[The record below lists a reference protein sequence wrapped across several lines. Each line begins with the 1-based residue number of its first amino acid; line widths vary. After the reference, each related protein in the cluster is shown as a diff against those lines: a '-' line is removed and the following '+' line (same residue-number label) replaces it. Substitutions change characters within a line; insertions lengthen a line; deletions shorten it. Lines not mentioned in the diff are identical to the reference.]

1 MERLAS
7 LALRQLGH
15 RNAGPFRNNSCNLF
29 IGDALMHQAH
39 ILALDARLLL
49 FQLLLK
55 LRQFSVLKFRRPV
68 QVVGLLGCLDLAVNM
83 LNLLAQL

>member
-1 MERLAS
+1 
-7 LALRQLGH
+7 
-15 RNAGPFRNNSCNLF
+15 
-29 IGDALMHQAH
+29 MHQAH